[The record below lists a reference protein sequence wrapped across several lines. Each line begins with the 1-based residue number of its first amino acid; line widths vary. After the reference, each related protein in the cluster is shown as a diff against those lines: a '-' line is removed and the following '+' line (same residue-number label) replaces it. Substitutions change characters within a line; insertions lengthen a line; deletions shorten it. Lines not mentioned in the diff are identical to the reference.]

1 MRCIALFSCH
11 YFAIRW
17 RRISYAYIPL
27 FSVEHDKKC
36 DNGKHKDY
44 SKELEEGSDTDDSNS
59 DAYESDD
66 TFAPVIRR
74 NY

>member
-1 MRCIALFSCH
+1 M
-11 YFAIRW
+11 
-17 RRISYAYIPL
+17 

-66 TFAPVIRR
+66 TFAPGIRR
-74 NY
+74 NYQGLAQRVSLGSIADC